1 MTTKVS
7 YIAIN
12 HPQSH
17 TSSAGNFVFMR
28 IMCFTAPVTL
38 VFEQSTYSVTE
49 TDGSQTITVCVVAPN
64 GVLSDGVE
72 AIVVTFQFTG
82 EAMGKK

>member
-1 MTTKVS
+1 
-7 YIAIN
+7 
-12 HPQSH
+12 
-17 TSSAGNFVFMR
+17 MR
-28 IMCFTAPVTL
+28 IMCFTAPVVTL
-38 VFEQSTYSVTE
+38 RFEQSTYSVTE
-49 TDGSQTITVCVVAPN
+49 TDGSQTITVCVVALN